1 MHLSVS
7 QAAVVLDKTPR
18 QVRYM
23 IRQEQL
29 SAVRQGKSWRIDS
42 ASLPLSDEAKQ
53 ALLERVGEARE
64 TFEAAL
70 APAAQAVADISG
82 QEAPPADEP
91 KTERYSVRKLLAFQ
105 AAEQVYGEMQGEATE
120 VLEARHVL
128 FQAVVQLTQG
138 CHAFRSEEKATHFR
152 SARSLAAESAA
163 RLYLSRA
170 SSAADWAHQLEQE
183 VIPKIGGLVAAHE
196 KRRRRNRFQA
206 LRPQEK
212 RNSS

>member
-70 APAAQAVADISG
+70 APAAQAD
-82 QEAPPADEP
+82 
-91 KTERYSVRKLLAFQ
+91 AFQ
-105 AAEQVYGEMQGEATE
+105 GDSG
-120 VLEARHVL
+120 LPARTFGFGL
-128 FQAVVQLTQG
+128 
-138 CHAFRSEEKATHFR
+138 
-152 SARSLAAESAA
+152 
-163 RLYLSRA
+163 
-170 SSAADWAHQLEQE
+170 LEQAGSR
-183 VIPKIGGLVAAHE
+183 I
-196 KRRRRNRFQA
+196 
-206 LRPQEK
+206 
-212 RNSS
+212 